1 MSRPLQSIIMA
12 YSTCNQNNLRMS
24 QSYLWREIQ
33 DLLLISK
40 NLRQH
45 SVNHKMRMGSTVW
58 PNNSSISKT
67 RNSTVLFVKLTFRY
81 AVQFLAV
88 IKSKDVA
95 VSFSLVKV
103 SEYWKCTLHLWKRIF
118 LLSPGRNSNSWPL
131 SDQSLRRSNR
141 RATEKLAR
149 NLVRDSEFC
158 FLYSPSWRHT
168 KISSLI
174 FIYRPLI

>member
-1 MSRPLQSIIMA
+1 MSRPLQSIRMA

-40 NLRQH
+40 NLRQY

-118 LLSPGRNSNSWPL
+118 FWVQDEIQTRDLSATSHWGTLTDELQRNSREILSGTQNFVFFIHPL
-131 SDQSLRRSNR
+131 DDTL
-141 RATEKLAR
+141 KFHL
-149 NLVRDSEFC
+149 
-158 FLYSPSWRHT
+158 
-168 KISSLI
+168 
-174 FIYRPLI
+174 